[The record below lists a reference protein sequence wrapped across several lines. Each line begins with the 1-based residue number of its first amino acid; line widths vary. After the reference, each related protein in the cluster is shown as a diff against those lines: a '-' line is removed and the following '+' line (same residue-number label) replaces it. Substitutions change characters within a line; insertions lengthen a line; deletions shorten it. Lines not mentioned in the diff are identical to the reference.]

1 MVRGGFHAQR
11 VHPRSTPLLYTNV
24 YLGRIL
30 RMEIVKTRHDGL
42 DSKKVP
48 LFNWKS
54 DEKWSGRRDS
64 NSRPRRPERRAL
76 TRLRYAPIPERG
88 IQAVSRTHGNSFF
101 LSCH

>member
-1 MVRGGFHAQR
+1 MVTLVVGPQ
-11 VHPRSTPLLYTNV
+11 
-24 YLGRIL
+24 
-30 RMEIVKTRHDGL
+30 
-42 DSKKVP
+42 KVP
-48 LFNWKS
+48 FLRGKMGI
-54 DEKWSGRRDS
+54 KWSGRRDS